1 MAVFKKSAFTSVGEQ
16 LLSESSKNMKQDD
29 FTLHSIK
36 ITDIVPNPASKYSIR
51 EDEVQEMMQ
60 SIRDYGLAQNLEVK
74 PMENGK
80 YMVIAGHKRRV
91 AIQRLYEA
99 GEHSGIVP
107 CTFRYPEKIKYEIS
121 DELKEKFAIIQ
132 TNKVRR
138 TNTDADTLQEIQDL
152 EEIYAALREIGVETY
167 EGQRIKGITTRQLI
181 AERIGKS
188 PAQVGKIQ
196 KVQKRGTN
204 EVKQAIKDQK
214 LNINV
219 AEQLVSHPEEIQ
231 NTIID
236 IAEKEGLKSIGA
248 SDLRRIE
255 QEIKQDKKE
264 REKEDNEKYQAD
276 HKYIINGEEH
286 TDNPGS
292 YTVTKDEFKSDIA
305 QIMKRLLK
313 NPISMKEKEYK
324 KYKDLIIRLQKILE
338 R

>member
-1 MAVFKKSAFTSVGEQ
+1 MAVFKKSAFTGVGEQ
-16 LLSESSKNMKQDD
+16 LLNESSQNMKQDD
-29 FTLHSIK
+29 FTVHSIK

-51 EDEVQEMMQ
+51 EDEVNEMMQ

-74 PMENGK
+74 PIENGK

-91 AIQRLYEA
+91 AILRLYEA

-107 CTFRYPEKIKYEIS
+107 CTFRYPEKIKYKIP

-152 EEIYAALREIGVETY
+152 EEIYAALRAIGVETY

-181 AERIGKS
+181 AERVGKS

-196 KVQKRGTN
+196 KVQKRGTD

-219 AEQLVSHPEEIQ
+219 AEQLVSHPEDIQ

-236 IAEKEGLKSIGA
+236 IAEKEGLKSIEA

-255 QEIKQDKKE
+255 QEIKKGKKE
-264 REKEDNEKYQAD
+264 NNECSQSN

-286 TDNPGS
+286 TDNPGC
-292 YTVTKDEFKSDIA
+292 YTVTKDEFKSDIGK
-305 QIMKRLLK
+305 IMKQLSK
-313 NPISMKEKEYK
+313 APVSIKEKEYK
-324 KYKDLIIRLQKILE
+324 KYKDLIIRLQKILGE
-338 R
+338 